1 MIRRPPRSTLFP
13 YTTLFRSLRVGGGG
27 RDDLAAVTPAQQTER
42 AQQLTRAGAGDD
54 AIRAD
59 ALVSGER
66 LDEFLDLGVGGI
78 AAPLGDRAAHGEP
91 RRRGRSVGILVPTQ
105 HHGRLAGSRLLAGGA
120 QRGARSGKQRSE
132 EHTSELQS
140 QSNLVC
146 RLL

>member
-13 YTTLFRSLRVGGGG
+13 YTTLFRS
-27 RDDLAAVTPAQQTER
+27 
-42 AQQLTRAGAGDD
+42 
-54 AIRAD
+54 
-59 ALVSGER
+59 
-66 LDEFLDLGVGGI
+66 
-78 AAPLGDRAAHGEP
+78 HGEP

-120 QRGARSGKQRSE
+120 QRGARSGKQQGGGGRSE

-146 RLL
+146 RLLLEKKKQPLRQRQLPIP